1 MIRVLDRKMSEEQCP
16 GVLTEEV
23 VDDNGMF
30 DQQISIDLTPCSEN
44 HQLIEED
51 IAENS
56 AA

>member
-1 MIRVLDRKMSEEQCP
+1 MIRVLDRKMAEEQGP
-16 GVLTEEV
+16 GVLPEEV
-23 VDDNGMF
+23 VDDNDMF
-30 DQQISIDLTPCSEN
+30 EQQISIDLTPCSEN